1 MRIAQL
7 PTRLVLVS
15 IALARTYPD
24 ATQSASRLEMLCFEM
39 YHAQLGR
46 IHGNVSLSSGEDPDL
61 ILVVDF
67 ADHSKLCRKADEL
80 VATLTQ
86 MLALAVKQRVMLS

>member
-15 IALARTYPD
+15 IALARAYPD

-39 YHAQLGR
+39 HHAQLGR
-46 IHGNVSLSSGEDPDL
+46 VHGNVSLSSGEDPDL

-67 ADHSKLCRKADEL
+67 ADHSKLCRKPPEV
-80 VATLTQ
+80 VAALTQ
-86 MLALAVKQRVMLS
+86 MLELATKRRLALS